1 MSRCKF
7 TIITVCYNAENT
19 ITDTIRSVLSQT
31 CDEFQYIIKDG
42 SSSDGTMGMVHNL
55 TDNDNRVMI
64 MQGKDNGIY
73 DAMNIAVRQAQGG
86 YILFLNAGDI
96 LADQNVLHKVSAFT
110 EKEEADICFGDII
123 EAEGS
128 KKSLRVYTQK
138 NCKIWYYSLGA
149 CLCHQGMFCKR
160 ELFQRKLFDITYKV
174 CADREWQLYHIRR
187 GASARAM
194 GFPIAEVLVDGF
206 SKSHEKELEEE
217 TRRCVRNYCGS
228 YYMIYAAVSLL
239 KKNRLLHHLIQKTEK
254 AISCK

>member
-1 MSRCKF
+1 M
-7 TIITVCYNAENT
+7 
-19 ITDTIRSVLSQT
+19 
-31 CDEFQYIIKDG
+31 
-42 SSSDGTMGMVHNL
+42 
-55 TDNDNRVMI
+55 
-64 MQGKDNGIY
+64 
-73 DAMNIAVRQAQGG
+73 
-86 YILFLNAGDI
+86 
-96 LADQNVLHKVSAFT
+96 
-110 EKEEADICFGDII
+110 
-123 EAEGS
+123 
-128 KKSLRVYTQK
+128 
-138 NCKIWYYSLGA
+138 
-149 CLCHQGMFCKR
+149 CHQGMFCKR